1 MLSQPLRSVITLVA
15 CLGFSATLASGD
27 TIAQCTPT
35 FSDCA
40 IPENVFLGFPFLA
53 ISGDVVLLPDLHANL
68 AAASDVFRIANN
80 LIDTGQG
87 TGLGFAAFLFSGH
100 NTLPDPSTYSA
111 NAVPIRE
118 QSTGATQYV
127 GNGTDYHL
135 LTAVD
140 PDHGGGRAAA

>member
-1 MLSQPLRSVITLVA
+1 MFRRALRFWLNFVA
-15 CLGFSATLASGD
+15 CAGFSATLLFGD

-40 IPENVFLGFPFLA
+40 NPENVLLDFRFLA
-53 ISGDVVLLPDLHANL
+53 ISGDVLLLPNLNANL
-68 AAASDVFRIANN
+68 AAVSDVFRVANN
-80 LIDTGQG
+80 FIDTGQG

-118 QSTGATQYV
+118 QPTGATQYV

-140 PDHGGGRAAA
+140 PDHGGG